1 MANAKNE
8 IIIQFKAEA
17 ADFNKEIKS
26 LNDETKNL
34 NKQFALEQEQLKKTG
49 TEAQKLESRMEY
61 LAKKHEIAEKTV
73 KATEEQLQKAKDTYG
88 ENAKEVEILENKLLD
103 AKIAYEKVGNQIDD
117 TSAKLDE
124 QKDKWKNAQKGLDDF
139 GKKAEDA
146 GKKFAPISAAAG
158 GALTGLVGI
167 AVKSGEAADEIN
179 TLSKTSGL
187 SVESLQKFR
196 LASDVIDVSMET
208 LTGSLSRTT
217 RSMSAAR
224 DGTGPAAEAFDK
236 LGVNV
241 TDASGNL
248 RDNESVFY
256 DTIDALGQVE
266 NQTERD
272 AIAMELF
279 GRSATELNPLILGG
293 ADALKEMGQAAEDKG
308 LILSQEEL
316 DTANQ
321 LNDTLDTIKAE
332 SMQGLLQLG
341 QDLAPILIPAFQAI
355 GDAISGVINWISG
368 LDEGSLRMIMVIL
381 AVVAGIAPLLIIVGK
396 VAAGISALM
405 GLFGALAPV
414 MAALSGPVGIIIA
427 IVAALIAVGVLLYK
441 NWDTIKEK
449 ASALFGSISQTFENI
464 KTAISGKIEDAKEAV
479 RKAIE
484 KIKGF
489 FDFNWSLPKL
499 KMPTFG
505 IKGKFSLNPP
515 SIPKLSVNWN
525 AEGGIFTKPTIF
537 NTSAGLQGVGEAGPE
552 AILPLSKLAGIMRD
566 MMPDAYAS
574 TATGRVIHEVGGNLN
589 LNLSGANAGALNTQA
604 IADTVLDMVLDN
616 ISKGNRA
623 IPNRM
628 SILPF

>member
-34 NKQFALEQEQLKKTG
+34 NKAFALEQEQLKKTG
-49 TEAQKLESRMEY
+49 TEAEKLESRMEY
-61 LAKKHEIAEKTV
+61 LAKKHEIAEKKV
-73 KATEEQLQKAKDTYG
+73 KATEDQLQKAKDTYG
-88 ENAKEVEILENKLLD
+88 ESSKEVEILENKLLD
-103 AKIAYEKVGNQIDD
+103 AKVAYEKIGNQIDD
-117 TSAKLDE
+117 TGKKLDE
-124 QKDKWKNAQKGLDDF
+124 SRDKWKKAGKTMQDTGDKLKDVGGKMTSRVTAPIVAGFGLAVKGTEELRETLAKLETNAGLAGISVDEIRGNLVDLSGVSEDTDANVEALSNLMAAGFNGQGMSEAVDALSGAVIKFPDTLKIEGLADGLQETLATGEAIGPFAELIDRMGGSTDDF
-139 GKKAEDA
+139 NAKMAGAKTEADKMQVALDWLAE
-146 GKKFAPISAAAG
+146 
-158 GALTGLVGI
+158 
-167 AVKSGEAADEIN
+167 
-179 TLSKTSGL
+179 SGL
-187 SVESLQKFR
+187 GKVNEEYRKNNEEIVKAKES
-196 LASDVIDVSMET
+196 
-208 LTGSLSRTT
+208 
-217 RSMSAAR
+217 
-224 DGTGPAAEAFDK
+224 
-236 LGVNV
+236 
-241 TDASGNL
+241 
-248 RDNESVFY
+248 
-256 DTIDALGQVE
+256 
-266 NQTERD
+266 NQ
-272 AIAMELF
+272 
-279 GRSATELNPLILGG
+279 N
-293 ADALKEMGQAAEDKG
+293 
-308 LILSQEEL
+308 
-316 DTANQ
+316 
-321 LNDTLDTIKAE
+321 
-332 SMQGLLQLG
+332 LQLALADLG
-341 QDLAPILIPAFQAI
+341 EVLAPIVTKVTDFITGVVDLFNNLSPTGQTAVLVILGLIAAI
-355 GDAISGVINWISG
+355 GPLLSIIGTVISIMGG
-368 LDEGSLRMIMVIL
+368 LTIAATG
-381 AVVAGIAPLLIIVGK
+381 AGIGIGAMLSPILLIIG
-396 VAAGISALM
+396 AIAL
-405 GLFGALAPV
+405 
-414 MAALSGPVGIIIA
+414 IIA
-427 IVAALIAVGVLLYK
+427 AGVLLWK
-441 NWDTIKEK
+441 NWDTIKAK
-449 ASALFGSISQTFENI
+449 ASELWGNITQTFENI
-464 KTAISGKIEDAKEAV
+464 KTSISGKIEDAKEAV

-489 FDFNWSLPKL
+489 FDFKWSLPKL